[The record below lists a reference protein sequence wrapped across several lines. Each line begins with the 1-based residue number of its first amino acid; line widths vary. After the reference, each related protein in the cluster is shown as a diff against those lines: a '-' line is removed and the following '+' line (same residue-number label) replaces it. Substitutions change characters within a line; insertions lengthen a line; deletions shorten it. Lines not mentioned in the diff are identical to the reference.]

1 MHFAHQCTHL
11 GAPLFFL
18 FSLHPICIVVFSIF
32 VQFLDLFQVDG
43 MAEDFEIAELE
54 FGCWLV
60 CVAGEHHHRGFVEAG
75 WRLGVV
81 GDHHGRFV

>member
-11 GAPLFFL
+11 GASLFFL
-18 FSLHPICIVVFSIF
+18 FSLHPICIVVFSLF
-32 VQFLDLFQVDG
+32 VQLLDLFQVDG
-43 MAEDFEIAELE
+43 MTEDFEIAELE

-60 CVAGEHHHRGFVEAG
+60 CVACKHHHRGFVKTG

-81 GDHHGRFV
+81 CDHHGRFV